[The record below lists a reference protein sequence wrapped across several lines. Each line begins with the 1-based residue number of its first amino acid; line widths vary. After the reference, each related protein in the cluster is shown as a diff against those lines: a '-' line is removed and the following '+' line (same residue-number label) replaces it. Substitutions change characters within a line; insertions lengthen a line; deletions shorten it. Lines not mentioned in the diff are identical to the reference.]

1 MLISKKAI
9 RGKTKMKSNYEILSE
24 EAKEKVDRL
33 NELRFRYFENQR
45 KSIVIGNEI
54 PLDVDKLKIL
64 SSDLKKARSE
74 ISDLRDYLMNLTTLS
89 KKLLNESE
97 YTTLKFLIE
106 FNL

>member
-1 MLISKKAI
+1 
-9 RGKTKMKSNYEILSE
+9 MKSNYEILSE

-45 KSIVIGNEI
+45 KSIAIGNEI
-54 PLDVDKLKIL
+54 PLDVDKLQIL

-74 ISDLRDYLMNLTTLS
+74 ISDMRDYLMNLTTLS

>member
-1 MLISKKAI
+1 
-9 RGKTKMKSNYEILSE
+9 MKSNYEILSE

-45 KSIVIGNEI
+45 KSIAIGNEI
-54 PLDVDKLKIL
+54 PLDVDKLQIL

-74 ISDLRDYLMNLTTLS
+74 ISDMRDYLMNLTTLS

-97 YTTLKFLIE
+97 YTILKFLIE